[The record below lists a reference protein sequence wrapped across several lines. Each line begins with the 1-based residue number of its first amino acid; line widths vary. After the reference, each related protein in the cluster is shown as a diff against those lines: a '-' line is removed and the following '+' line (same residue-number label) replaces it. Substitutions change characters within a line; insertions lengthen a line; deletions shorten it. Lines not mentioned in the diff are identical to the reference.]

1 MPKEKRKTLLNE
13 RRRPGDFLALVV
25 VSLDQLRAMDRLR
38 LFDFVPGFVADG
50 HEGRVRRQCLAF
62 PASKLASVAPGFVG
76 TQNPMIRVCICGRV
90 HAGRE

>member
-25 VSLDQLRAMDRLR
+25 VSLDQLRTMDCLR
-38 LFDFVPGFVADG
+38 LFDFVPRFVADG

-62 PASKLASVAPGFVG
+62 PASKLAVGTPGFAEI
-76 TQNPMIRVCICGRV
+76 QNSMIKFCICGCAR
-90 HAGRE
+90 AGRE